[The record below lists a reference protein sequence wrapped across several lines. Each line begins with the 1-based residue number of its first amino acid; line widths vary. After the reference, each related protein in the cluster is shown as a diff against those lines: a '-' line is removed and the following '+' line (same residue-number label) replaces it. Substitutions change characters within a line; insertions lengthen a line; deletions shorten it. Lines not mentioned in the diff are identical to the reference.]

1 MKHII
6 DIGMQPVDHTNCHIC
21 PQAKQKRLK
30 FPDSLYK
37 SSVIF
42 QLIHAD
48 EWGPYRTPTYD
59 RKYYFVTI
67 VYDYSRFT
75 WACLISSKAE
85 VFSVLKN
92 FLLMVNTQFGV
103 KVKVLRSDNDT
114 EFMNINC
121 KELFDSLGIVHQTSC
136 AYTPQQNGVVERKHG
151 HILNTARALRLQ
163 SNVPIKYWG
172 HCVKT
177 AVYLINK
184 IPSAVLNGKSPHEML
199 YGITP
204 QLTHLRVFGC
214 LCFTSVLPR
223 SDKFA
228 ARAKKGVL
236 LGYAE
241 TQKGYRVLDL
251 EFNSIHISRDI
262 TFEEKC
268 FPFKS
273 DKVAETSIPSAPDSY
288 NCNED
293 HPLTI
298 QAIPADYDPSNVSSP
313 SEVEN
318 NIIMPDSEDIFL
330 GDEECTNADI
340 SPPIPPIVVTS
351 NNPIARPNR
360 SVKPPIWHKDYL
372 MSTTSKQAH
381 NTCLYPI
388 SDYVDYSNLN
398 GSYKVFLTSLSNVDE
413 PHTFK
418 EASTSPHW
426 VHAMQ
431 EEIAALELNKTWSIV
446 NLPPGKQAIGSKWVY
461 KIKLKATCE
470 VERYK
475 ARLVAKGY
483 HQQAGLDYH
492 ETFAPVAKMVTV
504 KTVIS
509 VAASHNWPLYQMDVH
524 NAFLQGDLNEEV
536 YMEIPQ
542 GFRRKGEQKVCKL
555 LKSLYG
561 LKQAS
566 RQWNIK
572 LTEVLLDTGF
582 TQSSHDHSLF
592 TKSNGHDIAVILIYV
607 DDLLLTGNSHQLIQ
621 ELKDSLHSRFKM
633 KNLGDLKYFL
643 GIEILR
649 SKTGILLNQRKY
661 ALELISDTGLSGAKP
676 ANTPLEAN
684 IKLTT
689 VEHDELLGVTDDS
702 VLKDVTSYQRL
713 VGRLLYLTITRPD
726 ISFAVQVL
734 SQFMQQPKVSH
745 WEEALRLVRYIK
757 RSPGQGILLSSKRC
771 LQLEAFCDADW
782 VACSKT
788 RRSVTG
794 YMVKLGDSL
803 IS

>member
-1 MKHII
+1 MLINRRQGFRGKKLLDIACEHCGYKNHLSKDCYRLIGYPADFKSKRKQGLHPSPGGNNNGYRSNNLTQNSAQNSNTQNAGTSFRPYANYAANERQSDFQLTEEEYNHVQNLRINSTLSAARDEGEYKANLAGNVSITSTPASKFSAHTWII
-6 DIGMQPVDHTNCHIC
+6 DSGATHHVAFSKDVLADDGSYNQRSSTVQLPTGNKAHIT
-21 PQAKQKRLK
+21 
-30 FPDSLYK
+30 
-37 SSVIF
+37 
-42 QLIHAD
+42 
-48 EWGPYRTPTYD
+48 GT
-59 RKYYFVTI
+59 
-67 VYDYSRFT
+67 
-75 WACLISSKAE
+75 
-85 VFSVLKN
+85 
-92 FLLMVNTQFGV
+92 G
-103 KVKVLRSDNDT
+103 
-114 EFMNINC
+114 
-121 KELFDSLGIVHQTSC
+121 
-136 AYTPQQNGVVERKHG
+136 
-151 HILNTARALRLQ
+151 
-163 SNVPIKYWG
+163 
-172 HCVKT
+172 
-177 AVYLINK
+177 
-184 IPSAVLNGKSPHEML
+184 
-199 YGITP
+199 
-204 QLTHLRVFGC
+204 
-214 LCFTSVLPR
+214 
-223 SDKFA
+223 
-228 ARAKKGVL
+228 
-236 LGYAE
+236 
-241 TQKGYRVLDL
+241 
-251 EFNSIHISRDI
+251 NSIVDI

-418 EASTSPHW
+418 EAST
-426 VHAMQ
+426 
-431 EEIAALELNKTWSIV
+431 N
-446 NLPPGKQAIGSKWVY
+446 
-461 KIKLKATCE
+461 
-470 VERYK
+470 
-475 ARLVAKGY
+475 
-483 HQQAGLDYH
+483 
-492 ETFAPVAKMVTV
+492 
-504 KTVIS
+504 
-509 VAASHNWPLYQMDVH
+509 
-524 NAFLQGDLNEEV
+524 
-536 YMEIPQ
+536 
-542 GFRRKGEQKVCKL
+542 
-555 LKSLYG
+555 
-561 LKQAS
+561 
-566 RQWNIK
+566 
-572 LTEVLLDTGF
+572 
-582 TQSSHDHSLF
+582 
-592 TKSNGHDIAVILIYV
+592 
-607 DDLLLTGNSHQLIQ
+607 DLLLTGNSHQLIQ